1 MSAAYHSKRLVEWHD
16 TDAAQI
22 AHFTS
27 FFRYMEEVEH
37 EYLRSLGLSVLMHD
51 QEGAM
56 SWPRVAVE
64 CRYTGAVRFE
74 DELDVALDVQRLG
87 QKSVTYRF
95 VFTHAGRA
103 VAEGSMTS
111 VCCRIL
117 PDGTP
122 RGITIPAPI
131 AAKFHVPRAPEQ
143 GDAGGPT
150 SE

>member
-1 MSAAYHSKRLVEWHD
+1 MGGTYRSKRLVEWHD
-16 TDAAQI
+16 TDAARI
-22 AHFTS
+22 AHFTA

-51 QEGAM
+51 AEGPM
-56 SWPRVAVE
+56 SWPRVSVD

-74 DELDVALDVQRLG
+74 DELDVSLEVARLG
-87 QKSVTYRF
+87 GKSVTYRF

-103 VAEGSMTS
+103 VAEGTMTS

-122 RGITIPAPI
+122 RAIAIPESI
-131 AAKFHVPRAPEQ
+131 AARFDVPRETER
-143 GDAGGPT
+143 GDAASAP

>member
-1 MSAAYHSKRLVEWHD
+1 MSKVYRSKRLVEWHD
-16 TDAAQI
+16 TDAARI

-51 QEGAM
+51 EEGAI

-64 CRYTGAVRFE
+64 CRYMGAVRFE
-74 DELDVALDVQRLG
+74 DELDVLLEVVRLG
-87 QKSVTYRF
+87 EKSVTYRLA
-95 VFTHAGRA
+95 FTHADHR
-103 VAEGSMTS
+103 VAEGTMTS

-122 RGITIPAPI
+122 RGIAIPEAI
-131 AAKFHVPRAPEQ
+131 AARFGIERESKK
-143 GDAGGPT
+143 GDVGRSL

>member
-1 MSAAYHSKRLVEWHD
+1 MRGTFRSKRLVEWHD
-16 TDAAQI
+16 TDAARI

-37 EYLRSLGLSVLMHD
+37 AYLRSLGLSVLMHD
-51 QEGAM
+51 EEGPI
-56 SWPRVAVE
+56 SWPRVSVD

-74 DELDVALDVQRLG
+74 DELDVQLEVARLG
-87 QKSVTYRF
+87 RKSVTYRF
-95 VFTHAGRA
+95 RFTHAGRA
-103 VAEGSMTS
+103 VAEGTMTS

-122 RGITIPAPI
+122 RGIAIPEPI
-131 AAKFHVPRAPEQ
+131 AAKFDVPRETDP
-143 GDAGGPT
+143 GDVAADV

>member
-1 MSAAYHSKRLVEWHD
+1 MADTYRSKRLVEWHD

-22 AHFTS
+22 AHFTA

-51 QEGAM
+51 AEGPM
-56 SWPRVAVE
+56 SWPRVSVD
-64 CRYTGAVRFE
+64 CRYIGAVRFE
-74 DELDVALDVQRLG
+74 DEIDILLEVVRLG
-87 QKSVTYRF
+87 SKSVTYRF
-95 VFTHAGRA
+95 GFTHAGRP
-103 VAEGSMTS
+103 VAEGSLTS

-122 RGITIPAPI
+122 RGIAIPEAI
-131 AAKFHVPRAPEQ
+131 AAKFGVPRADERGAAARAP
-143 GDAGGPT
+143 